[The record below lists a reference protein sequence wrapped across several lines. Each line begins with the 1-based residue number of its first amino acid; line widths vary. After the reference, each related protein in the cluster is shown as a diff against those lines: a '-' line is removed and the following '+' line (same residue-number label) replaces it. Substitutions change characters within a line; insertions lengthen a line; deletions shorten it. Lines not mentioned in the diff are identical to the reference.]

1 MNEKS
6 VIIIGAGL
14 AGLSTGCYAQMNGY
28 RSRIFEHHAHPGG
41 VAAAWQRGDY
51 LIDGGIH
58 FVMSH
63 KPGTGLHEIYR
74 QLGIVPANRFIDLTS
89 YGRFIHE
96 PSGHNLL
103 LGDDLDQWAS
113 ALKSLSP
120 ADARIVDDLIVGGRA
135 LQGLDMSE
143 VGLSKPPELTGML
156 DQLRDMWAMRRM
168 LRYVVG
174 KYGQP
179 VAEYTR
185 AVRDPVLRTCIER
198 LFLPEVP
205 VYFLFML
212 LGLLADGEMGLIEG
226 GSRDFVRAIE
236 ERYNTLGGQITYQA
250 TVDKIVVENNR
261 AVGVR
266 LADGSEHRADAV
278 VSAADGRSTIFKMLE
293 GRYVNS
299 KIRTRYSTWKTF
311 DPLLMISYGVA
322 QEFPDE
328 PPFATI
334 FLEQPLIIGPQMVDG
349 IMIRTFN
356 YSPRFAPLGKTVLQV
371 EFETEWDY
379 WHNLQREDRALYDAE
394 KKRVAAEVLQRLE
407 AHYPGISS
415 SVEVTDVSTPY
426 TTWRYT
432 LNHEGAWEGWLMT
445 PEAIRTSIERT
456 LPGLSGFV
464 MAGQWV
470 MPGGGVPP
478 CLYSGRHAVQLL
490 CHQDGK
496 PFSTTSP

>member
-1 MNEKS
+1 VTEKS
-6 VIIIGAGL
+6 LIIIGAGL

-28 RSRIFEHHAHPGG
+28 RSRIFEHHSQPGG
-41 VAAAWQRGDY
+41 VAAAWKRGDY

-63 KPGTGLHEIYR
+63 KPGTGLHELYR
-74 QLGIVPANRFIDLTS
+74 QLGIVPANRFVDLTA

-96 PSGHNLL
+96 PSGCSLL
-103 LGDDLDQWAS
+103 LSDDLDQWAS

-120 ADARIVDDLIVGGRA
+120 ADARIVDELIAGGRA
-135 LQGLDMSE
+135 MRGLDMSE
-143 VGLSKPPELTGML
+143 VGLSKPPELSTVM
-156 DQLRDMWAMRRM
+156 DQIKDMWAMRR
-168 LRYVVG
+168 LLKVVVG
-174 KYGQP
+174 KYGQS
-179 VAEYTR
+179 VAQYAR

-205 VYFLFML
+205 VYFIFML

-236 ERYNTLGGQITYQA
+236 ARYYALGGEITYRA
-250 TVDKIVVENNR
+250 TVKEILVENDC

-278 VSAADGRSTIFKMLE
+278 VSAADGRSTIFEMLG
-293 GRYVNS
+293 GRYVND
-299 KIRTRYSTWKTF
+299 KIKSRYATWKTF
-311 DPLLMISYGVA
+311 EPLLMISYGVA

-328 PPFATI
+328 PPFTTI
-334 FLEQPLIIGPQMVDG
+334 LLEQPLTIGPQAVDG
-349 IMIRTFN
+349 IMVRIFN
-356 YSPRFAPLGKTVLQV
+356 YSPRFAPPGKTVLQV

-379 WHNLQREDRALYDAE
+379 WNDLQGDDRSRYDAE
-394 KKRVAAEVLQRLE
+394 KERVADEVLQRLE

-415 SVEVTDVSTPY
+415 RVEITDVSTPY

-445 PEAIRTSIERT
+445 PEAMRTSIDRT
-456 LPGLSGFV
+456 LPGLSNFC

-490 CHQDGK
+490 CRRDGV
-496 PFSTTSP
+496 PFTTALP